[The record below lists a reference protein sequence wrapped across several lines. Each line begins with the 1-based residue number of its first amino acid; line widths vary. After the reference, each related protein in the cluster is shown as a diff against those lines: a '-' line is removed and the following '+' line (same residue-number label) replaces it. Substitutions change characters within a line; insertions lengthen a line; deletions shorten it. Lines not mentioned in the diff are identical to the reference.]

1 MPYVAIVTVLAL
13 GEFFW
18 FGVMVARA
26 RARYGVHAP
35 ATTGNE
41 SFERY
46 YRVHMNTLEQLIV
59 LLPVMW
65 IFASF
70 VSPIWAAVGGA
81 VFIIG
86 RAVYAV
92 AYIGDPRRRTL
103 GFSLSALPVLLMML
117 GILIWGVRAL
127 VLEAAAT

>member
-1 MPYVAIVTVLAL
+1 
-13 GEFFW
+13 
-18 FGVMVARA
+18 
-26 RARYGVHAP
+26 
-35 ATTGNE
+35 
-41 SFERY
+41 
-46 YRVHMNTLEQLIV
+46 MNTLEQLIV

-92 AYIGDPRRRTL
+92 AYIGDPRRRAL